1 MSHQI
6 PPPQHWGNDE
16 LTKFLDIV
24 HKNQF
29 ATFVHKPET
38 KRIIGIDESFFR
50 VLEGWID
57 PRDLTA
63 ALLMYRAHSAYRAAA
78 SCAFSGQSAELHP
91 LLRLMLEQGGYAYL
105 INRKPELGEVWLNRH
120 ESDADRAK
128 VRSAFTFT
136 NIRDALTSSL
146 GEHLKNSY
154 CVLYE
159 RTIDFGAHPN
169 EMSITSNFKIME
181 KEDHKDY
188 ISNYLNSD
196 GIDNSLRTL
205 AQAGVCVLLIF
216 QEIFRERFELLGVS
230 SELPKL
236 REGL

>member
-1 MSHQI
+1 MSHQT

-91 LLRLMLEQGGYAYL
+91 LLRLMLEQGDTQ
-105 INRKPELGEVWLNRH
+105 I
-120 ESDADRAK
+120 
-128 VRSAFTFT
+128 
-136 NIRDALTSSL
+136 
-146 GEHLKNSY
+146 
-154 CVLYE
+154 
-159 RTIDFGAHPN
+159 
-169 EMSITSNFKIME
+169 
-181 KEDHKDY
+181 
-188 ISNYLNSD
+188 
-196 GIDNSLRTL
+196 
-205 AQAGVCVLLIF
+205 
-216 QEIFRERFELLGVS
+216 
-230 SELPKL
+230 
-236 REGL
+236 